1 MTSLTYAVVEAA
13 ERLVAKYGLKDA
25 GSRIGLALDISPL
38 PSPDELAAAMEGHV
52 AIRIV
57 LAKANSV
64 DSA

>member
-25 GSRIGLALDISPL
+25 SSRIGLALDTSPL
-38 PSPDELAAAMEGHV
+38 PSRDELAAAMESHA
-52 AIRIV
+52 AIRII
-57 LAKANSV
+57 LDKANSV